1 MNNLEKRLDYLRRL
15 LGRLY
20 RVADKAEKPVVTSL
34 HGYLLR
40 SVAADEG
47 WLQGFA
53 EAVEE
58 RRFGDYTNDVIE
70 LCWDGESVIEFNDG
84 TELSE
89 IIVQHFVPTY
99 RLVNPETLFGS
110 DGYIGVKDK
119 IQRLIS
125 TWAVSISTFDELLR
139 AYSLRLDVDK
149 ETSWADFGRKHI
161 VIRVHEKRPIV
172 IKDFH
177 QLIAWA
183 TFIYG
188 GHYFTWALC
197 PESIFRD
204 KITAKVAVEDNSK
217 LFRDDFTDKVY
228 AYDSHYAMFRSDAL
242 LAAEVVLANAGLTA
256 DRISE
261 TLLTVYK
268 DLETQ
273 VDDCKKRQDKLR
285 MLVRGCEAYSDM
297 TKRTLVRYCVTTI
310 IVSVVLSSLA
320 VIIAIFYS

>member
-1 MNNLEKRLDYLRRL
+1 MNNLEKRLDYPRRL
-15 LGRLY
+15 LGKLSRGSE
-20 RVADKAEKPVVTSL
+20 KAEEPVVTSL
-34 HGYLLR
+34 HGFLVR
-40 SVAADEG
+40 AVAADEG
-47 WLQGFA
+47 WLQGLA
-53 EAVEE
+53 EAVKE
-58 RRFGDYTNDVIE
+58 RRFGDYTGDITD
-70 LCWDGESVIEFNDG
+70 LCWDGEGVIEFNDK
-84 TELSE
+84 TSISELV
-89 IIVQHFVPTY
+89 IQHFVPTY
-99 RLVNPETLFGS
+99 KMANPETLFGT
-110 DGYIGVKDK
+110 DGYIGVKEK

-149 ETSWADFGRKHI
+149 ETSWADFGRKCV

-204 KITAKVAVEDNSK
+204 KITAKVAVEENSK
-217 LFRDDFTDKVY
+217 MFRDDVTDRL
-228 AYDSHYAMFRSDAL
+228 YDYNAHYSMFRSDAML
-242 LAAEVVLANAGLTA
+242 VTKVVLANAGITA
-256 DRISE
+256 DRIAE
-261 TLLTVYK
+261 TMLTIYK

-273 VDDCKKRQDKLR
+273 VGDCKKRQDKLR

-310 IVSVVLSSLA
+310 IVSVVLSALA